1 MAFGDVTITLR
12 PIKFAFLVN
21 PVEHEILDR
30 AIQANLFQWGGLH
43 NPIVPIHRRLPAYWS
58 DLPTGPTPPA
68 EICTGYL
75 RVFDP
80 DAVIVCG
87 SVDKS
92 IVPSHVQH
100 VHTLGE
106 FEGDLIKEDAQNFG
120 VGLFEVLN
128 DFTEREFKYTRRDGL
143 KILMPEFG
151 GRHVTLLKAVFGNIP
166 AEARRE
172 TYREL
177 LKQLDVEQPTVTD
190 DNFLQIIRSRNL
202 FLSSLCAHR
211 FELQRPRMER
221 SSAVSLLDHTNTLDV
236 IDLWNLRA
244 MGWHVLPNIWEAQ
257 TTSGFC
263 RTSRSFSS
271 WKPSRR
277 DAIRPRKIE

>member
-120 VGLFEVLN
+120 VGLFDVLN

-151 GRHVTLLKAVFGNIP
+151 
-166 AEARRE
+166 RRW
-172 TYREL
+172 
-177 LKQLDVEQPTVTD
+177 
-190 DNFLQIIRSRNL
+190 
-202 FLSSLCAHR
+202 HR
-211 FELQRPRMER
+211 I
-221 SSAVSLLDHTNTLDV
+221 S
-236 IDLWNLRA
+236 LRA
-244 MGWHVLPNIWEAQ
+244 GWDMVLATRTIFGLPCMAAQ
-257 TTSGFC
+257 SLVPRFC
-263 RTSRSFSS
+263 RQTKNRWRAYSEAACSPIGARV
-271 WKPSRR
+271 PAGRL
-277 DAIRPRKIE
+277 I